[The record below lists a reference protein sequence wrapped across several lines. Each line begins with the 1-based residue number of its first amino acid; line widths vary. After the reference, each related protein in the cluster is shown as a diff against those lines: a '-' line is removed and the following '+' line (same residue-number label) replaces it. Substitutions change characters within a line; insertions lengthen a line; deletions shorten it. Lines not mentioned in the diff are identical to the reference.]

1 MTPPALVLALALATA
16 ADGNVRVGALGHF
29 AVRRRVEGVD
39 VLALW
44 RRNIPVGPEQLV
56 EFPVLVAEVLLTRA
70 SAICDRP
77 GIRIARTDST
87 CL

>member
-1 MTPPALVLALALATA
+1 MAVPLDLLASDALQANDV
-16 ADGNVRVGALGHF
+16 

-56 EFPVLVAEVLLTRA
+56 EFPVLVAEVLFDMYPVFLYTFH
-70 SAICDRP
+70 
-77 GIRIARTDST
+77 
-87 CL
+87 